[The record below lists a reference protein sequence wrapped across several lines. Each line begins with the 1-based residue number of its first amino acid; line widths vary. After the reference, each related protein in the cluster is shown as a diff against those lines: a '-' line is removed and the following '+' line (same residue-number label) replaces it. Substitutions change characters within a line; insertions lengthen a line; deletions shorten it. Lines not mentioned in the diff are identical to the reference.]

1 MLLLQ
6 AGAERSR
13 CVAAVARCSA
23 VVVVHEPGHVVLE
36 LGPGLGVSVTEL
48 LQDQLLGKGP
58 GHSKPVEGQKSFTN
72 VLKNKM
78 AF

>member
-1 MLLLQ
+1 
-6 AGAERSR
+6 
-13 CVAAVARCSA
+13 
-23 VVVVHEPGHVVLE
+23 VVLE

-72 VLKNKM
+72 ELNNWLSKWKKITVFSDALHCG
-78 AF
+78 

>member
-1 MLLLQ
+1 
-6 AGAERSR
+6 
-13 CVAAVARCSA
+13 
-23 VVVVHEPGHVVLE
+23 VVLE

-58 GHSKPVEGQKSFTN
+58 GHSKPVEGQRSFTN

-78 AF
+78 AVYVEEKNVFQ